1 MFKFL
6 RKKNKIIK
14 KGKYEMEFLHN
25 YQKVSF
31 DLSIVNELSKTNS
44 QKLIKDAETL
54 YRKQIDEIA
63 SEIIERGNIK
73 VVLLAGPSSSGK
85 TTSSN
90 LIRKRLSEAG
100 YESLVISMD
109 DFFLNR
115 EQTPKLPSGDYDY
128 ENVTALD
135 LNYLNK
141 FISDL
146 YDKGEADMPIFN
158 FVTGSREEKYN
169 HIKLT
174 DKTIIIMEGIH
185 ALNPL
190 VFTKHTENMY
200 KIYICFNTNFSIGEK
215 TVLPAKKLRLMRRL
229 IRDNRTRGMS
239 LEATFNMWQNVLAG
253 EDLFIKPFKNRAD
266 YLINSTHAYEPLMYA
281 KHLLPV
287 LKQEKPTPAVNN
299 LIEMLS
305 LCETM
310 DASLLPED
318 SLLHE
323 FLG

>member
-1 MFKFL
+1 MFKNL
-6 RKKNKIIK
+6 RKKTKYNT
-14 KGKYEMEFLHN
+14 KGCQPMEFLHN

-31 DLSIVNELSKTNS
+31 DLSIVNELSKTNPE
-44 QKLIKDAETL
+44 KLIKDAETL

-63 SEIIERGNIK
+63 AQIIERGNVK
-73 VVLLAGPSSSGK
+73 VILLAGPSSSGK

-90 LIRKRLSEAG
+90 LLRARLAKAG
-100 YESLVISMD
+100 YDSLVVSMD

-115 EQTPKLPSGDYDY
+115 EQTPRLPSGDYDY

-135 LNYLNK
+135 LPYLNQ
-141 FISDL
+141 FIGDL
-146 YDKGEADMPIFN
+146 FDKGEAQMPLFN
-158 FVTGSREEKYN
+158 FVTGSREKEYK
-169 HIKLT
+169 HIKLG
-174 DKTIIIMEGIH
+174 DKTIVIMEGIH

-190 VFTKHTENMY
+190 VFNKYTENMY
-200 KIYICFNTNFSIGEK
+200 KIYICVNTNFSIGEK
-215 TVLPAKKLRLMRRL
+215 TVLPAKKIRLMRRL

-281 KHLLPV
+281 HHLLPV
-287 LKQEKPTPAVNN
+287 LKEEKPSPVVNN

-305 LCETM
+305 LCATM
-310 DASLLPED
+310 PASLLPED